1 MKMRD
6 GQRGQRFPFEIKIVN
21 LWTNE
26 KGKPVGA
33 PVAVELERGASL
45 GIVDDTEDDATL
57 TPPDT
62 PADKLAAT
70 LRVFKDRVNNLPD
83 ATGEP
88 LSKIGVTA
96 KEIFA
101 ALNRDRRACGLPKIK
116 DRTVVSRLLGRL
128 VEGGEVVKSGD
139 NRRTEYRIRSRS
151 SSSF

>member
-33 PVAVELERGASL
+33 PVVVEPERGASL
-45 GIVDDTEDDATL
+45 AAVDDTEDDATL
-57 TPPDT
+57 TPPDA

-70 LRVFKDRVNNLPD
+70 LRVFKERVERLSE

-88 LSKIGVTA
+88 ASKIGVSA
-96 KEIFA
+96 KEIFV
-101 ALNRDRRACGLPKIK
+101 ALNRDRRASGLAEIK
-116 DRTVVSRLLGRL
+116 DRTVVARLLGRL
-128 VEGGEVVKSGD
+128 VEGGEIVRSGD
-139 NRRTEYRIRSRS
+139 NRRTEYNLRE
-151 SSSF
+151 